1 MKSRPPHAAV
11 ELSVRIARPP
21 ENACSPNRP
30 SQQTRSLHS
39 KHRVFQNQTFVFC
52 RLSTF
57 NQQPSTVVLFAR
69 LNLGMHTKSLL
80 SSFLFRARTD
90 LFLGR
95 LRAPPDGFNNPA
107 DTRNRPGERFFCTRT
122 GERRLPACKSR
133 QLAETGFDGSLRVS
147 HRMLPASCR
156 QQQAGSLRSPE

>member
-1 MKSRPPHAAV
+1 
-11 ELSVRIARPP
+11 
-21 ENACSPNRP
+21 
-30 SQQTRSLHS
+30 
-39 KHRVFQNQTFVFC
+39 
-52 RLSTF
+52 
-57 NQQPSTVVLFAR
+57 
-69 LNLGMHTKSLL
+69 MHTKSLL

-133 QLAETGFDGSLRVS
+133 QLAETGFDSSLRVS

-156 QQQAGSLRSPE
+156 QLQAGSLRSPEWIGRAEARPSPPEERFGATGRMPAGPTAKMA